1 MPAAM
6 GRFRRYWIAAASLLL
21 CSGLTVSAATTA
33 SAATGTRAG
42 VGRTASTGIP
52 TAHAAAAAS
61 PFTITNPGMVHTKP
75 DTAITFGIRY
85 TDTDSSATETF
96 SAAGLPPGLS
106 IAPDTAVISGT
117 TNSAIASYNVTVSG
131 TDSDGNTASVQFTW
145 NIWNGIQVGPVPSY
159 EQSTVGTPVS
169 VQLHATDTA
178 PGSTFTYGASN
189 LPVGLTLDSST
200 GIISGTPAA
209 LSGNMVTVTAT
220 DQTGSV
226 GTGEFTWDVGGSITV
241 SGLPLTTSQV
251 LDVGEAEETPFTVH
265 DNAAGDTLTYK
276 AQGLPP
282 GLRLDPA
289 NGFIYG
295 WLTAQGNY
303 QAVITVSGLYGGS
316 GSSGAW
322 FTVQGPIRD
331 GLPGP
336 VHLNLGDKCLDDTG
350 DSSANGTKIQIWAC
364 NGGAAQNWVYLSDSS
379 LEMNGKCLDVVN
391 RSTAANAKLQLWS
404 CTGAGNQQWDVGTG
418 AQLRGLASGYCLTD
432 PASSTKNGTQV
443 EITGCGGYSLREW
456 TLPAGPV
463 LSAIPGRCLDDRA
476 STANGAQVD
485 ASTCTRENP
494 QNWTFE
500 PDGTIRAGGKCLDDT
515 GDSTAS
521 GAKIQ
526 IWTCNGDA
534 AQQWTVTG
542 ANDSFG
548 VELEHG
554 SLCVT
559 PTSMTA
565 TNGARLVLGT
575 CGTDE
580 SYWHGL

>member
-33 SAATGTRAG
+33 SAATGTR
-42 VGRTASTGIP
+42 VGTDHTASTGIA
-52 TAHAAAAAS
+52 TAHAAAAAN
-61 PFTITNPGMVHTKP
+61 PFTITNPGTVRTTP
-75 DTAITFGIRY
+75 DTAVKFDIRY

-106 IAPDTAVISGT
+106 ITPNTGVISGT
-117 TNSAIASYNVTVSG
+117 TNTAIASYNVTVSG

-145 NIWNGIQVGPVPSY
+145 DIWNRIQVGPPY

-169 VQLHATDTA
+169 VQIPASDTA
-178 PGSTFTYGASN
+178 PGSTLTYGASN
-189 LPVGLTLDSST
+189 LPAGLTLDSST
-200 GIISGTPAA
+200 GVISGTPTA
-209 LSGNMVTVTAT
+209 LSDNRVTVTAT

-226 GTGEFTWDVGGSITV
+226 GTGVFTWYVDGNITI
-241 SGLPLTTSQV
+241 SGLPTSTAQV

-276 AQGLPP
+276 VQGMPP
-282 GLRLDPA
+282 GLHLDPA
-289 NGFIYG
+289 NGIIYG
-295 WLTAQGNY
+295 WPTAQGTYVTN
-303 QAVITVSGLYGGS
+303 VTVSGLYGGS
-316 GSSGAW
+316 GSSTAW
-322 FTVQGPIRD
+322 FAVQGPIRD
-331 GLPGP
+331 GLSGP
-336 VHLNLGDKCLDDTG
+336 VRLNLDDKCLDDTG
-350 DSSANGTKIQIWAC
+350 DKSSNGNKIEIWTC
-364 NGGAAQNWVYLSDSS
+364 NGGAAQNWVYLADGT

-404 CTGAGNQQWDVGTG
+404 CTGAANQQWDVDTG

-443 EITGCGGYSLREW
+443 EITGCGGSALREW

-463 LSAIPGRCLDDRA
+463 LSAIPGRCVDDKA
-476 STANGAQVD
+476 STTSGAPVD
-485 ASTCTRENP
+485 AATCTRENP
-494 QNWTFE
+494 ENLTFE
-500 PDGTIRAGGKCLDDT
+500 PNGAIRLGSRCLDDT
-515 GDSTAS
+515 ADSTVS

-526 IWTCNGDA
+526 IWACNGDA

-548 VELEHG
+548 VEVRHG

-565 TNGARLVLGT
+565 TNGAQLVLGT

-580 SYWHGL
+580 SYWHVL